1 MEQVCALFG
10 RKKNSETY
18 LTCSIKFLKK
28 NAETHLTC
36 SIQVNIQKKI
46 TATFKRQIHLST
58 ELKNH
63 QNLLK
68 MHVGWNGK
76 KYWGIQWLYVVFQ
89 NQNNTHGE
97 NCK

>member
-1 MEQVCALFG
+1 MGSGTDLCFIWK
-10 RKKNSETY
+10 KKNSETY

-36 SIQVNIQKKI
+36 SIQYTKKI

-68 MHVGWNGK
+68 MQLKW
-76 KYWGIQWLYVVFQ
+76 
-89 NQNNTHGE
+89 
-97 NCK
+97 